1 MRQVYPSDI
10 TRKEFDEIRPEL
22 EGVKKKT
29 RPRAYD
35 LYDIFCAV
43 LYLLKEGCTWR
54 AIPHDFPKWQNV
66 RYHYD
71 SWAKAGDDGTSL
83 LDGIMQRL
91 VKKARSE
98 VGRDEAT
105 TMLIVDSRSAQN
117 SDTGG
122 TKGYDA
128 GKKKRDKASY
138 CG

>member
-1 MRQVYPSDI
+1 MRKVYPSDI
-10 TRKEFDEIRPEL
+10 TREEFEEIRPEL
-22 EGVKKKT
+22 ENAKQKT
-29 RPRAYD
+29 RPRVYD

-71 SWAKAGDDGTSL
+71 TWAEAGDDGISL
-83 LDGIMQRL
+83 LDKIKQRL
-91 VKKARSE
+91 VKKARTE

-105 TMLIVDSRSAQN
+105 TMIIVDSKSTQN

-128 GKKKRDKASY
+128 GKKKAE
-138 CG
+138 